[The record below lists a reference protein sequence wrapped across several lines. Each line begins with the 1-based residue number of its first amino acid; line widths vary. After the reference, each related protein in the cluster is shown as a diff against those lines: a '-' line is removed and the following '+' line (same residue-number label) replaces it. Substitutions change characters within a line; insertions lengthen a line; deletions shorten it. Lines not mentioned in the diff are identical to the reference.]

1 MTRESEVIIAGDFN
15 IDLLK
20 IKEKPVF
27 SEYFDMI
34 SAQGFFPR
42 ITLPTIFS
50 EHCGTLIEFFLC
62 KLTEGSLNSTSGI
75 LINNISDHLACF
87 ICIDCILTR
96 DTVPKFITITQ
107 KSPDSL
113 NKFRLKLIRSN
124 IYDKLNKDIDGNPNE
139 NYNFLDEIISNT
151 MIKCLPTKTIKYNKH
166 KYKKSSWITQ
176 GIIRSITFRDKL
188 YLKMKQTT
196 INTAIYQVLK
206 TNLHAYNKIL
216 NKYSSGQ
223 KNIF

>member
-1 MTRESEVIIAGDFN
+1 
-15 IDLLK
+15 
-20 IKEKPVF
+20 
-27 SEYFDMI
+27 MI

-42 ITLPTIFS
+42 ITLPTRFS
-50 EHCGTLIEFFLC
+50 EHRGTLIDNFLC
-62 KLTEGSLNSTSGI
+62 KLSEGSLNSTSGI
-75 LINNISDHLACF
+75 LINQISDHLPCF
-87 ICIDCILTR
+87 ICMDCILTR

-113 NKFRLKLIRSN
+113 NKFRLELINSN
-124 IYDKLNKDIDGNPNE
+124 IYDKLNKNIDGNPNE
-139 NYNFLDEIISNT
+139 NYNILEEIILNT

-196 INTAIYQVLK
+196 IDTARYQVLK

-216 NKYSSGQ
+216 
-223 KNIF
+223 